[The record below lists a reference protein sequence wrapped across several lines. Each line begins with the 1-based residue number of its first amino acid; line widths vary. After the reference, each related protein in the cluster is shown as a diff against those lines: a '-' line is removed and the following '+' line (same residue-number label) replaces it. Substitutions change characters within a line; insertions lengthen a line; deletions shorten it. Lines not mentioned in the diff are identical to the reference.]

1 MALTDIAQSFQAV
14 YELALRDEPLGRRV
28 KEAIDVVEDV
38 LETYG

>member
-1 MALTDIAQSFQAV
+1 MALADVAESFQAI
-14 YELALRDEPLGRRV
+14 YALALRDEPLGRRV